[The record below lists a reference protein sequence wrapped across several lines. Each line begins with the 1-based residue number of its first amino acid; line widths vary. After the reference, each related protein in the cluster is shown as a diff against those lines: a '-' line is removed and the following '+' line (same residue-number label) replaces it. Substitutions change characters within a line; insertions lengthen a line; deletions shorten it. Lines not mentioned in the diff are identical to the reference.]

1 MMLNG
6 ISIYATNKVWRK
18 ILIDLGATLV
28 DDSKLADLNFDSLE
42 VPDNL
47 TPIELQSIILNTI
60 DTNQREIIKKIFKK
74 SEVLPSLQKSIVVL
88 LYKTG
93 GISASD
99 LKSVMGYSPD
109 IATHTIDTA
118 IYQLRK
124 TYGKDFIKNE
134 NGKYFIG

>member
-1 MMLNG
+1 MLNG

-60 DTNQREIIKKIFKK
+60 DNNQREIIKKIFKK

-109 IATHTIDTA
+109 MATHTIDTA

>member
-28 DDSKLADLNFDSLE
+28 DDSKLADLNFDSLK
-42 VPDNL
+42 VTDNL

>member
-60 DTNQREIIKKIFKK
+60 DNNQREIIKKIFKK

-109 IATHTIDTA
+109 MATHTIDTA

>member
-74 SEVLPSLQKSIVVL
+74 PEVLPSLQKSIVVL

>member
-1 MMLNG
+1 MLNG

-74 SEVLPSLQKSIVVL
+74 PEVLPSLQKSIVVL

>member
-1 MMLNG
+1 MLNG

-42 VPDNL
+42 VPNNL
-47 TPIELQSIILNTI
+47 TPIELQSMILNAI
-60 DTNQREIIKKIFKK
+60 DANQREIIKKIFKK
-74 SEVLPSLQKSIVVL
+74 SENLPSLQKSIVVL
-88 LYKTG
+88 LYKTS

-99 LKSVMGYSPD
+99 LKSVLGYSPD